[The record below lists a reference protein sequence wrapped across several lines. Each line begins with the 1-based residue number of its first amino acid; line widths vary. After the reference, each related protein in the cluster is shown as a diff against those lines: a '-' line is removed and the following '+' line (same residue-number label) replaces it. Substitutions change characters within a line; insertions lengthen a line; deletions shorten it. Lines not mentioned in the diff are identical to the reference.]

1 MLKQLIDEKSN
12 EIFVL
17 QTAGKGTSC
26 PACVWQT
33 VLHAGTAV
41 HTADVCE
48 PALSLSRAHI
58 YLTLCTQPN
67 CWILR
72 HFNVARMKTSYHFLC
87 GIKTKEL
94 QPAFSLE
101 LFSVLSVTMQL
112 SSPGG

>member
-41 HTADVCE
+41 HTADKWQ
-48 PALSLSRAHI
+48 PALSLSRAHV
-58 YLTLCTQPN
+58 YLTLWLLISDCYKYLVHYDN
-67 CWILR
+67 I
-72 HFNVARMKTSYHFLC
+72 S
-87 GIKTKEL
+87 
-94 QPAFSLE
+94 SLNI
-101 LFSVLSVTMQL
+101 VH
-112 SSPGG
+112 

>member
-41 HTADVCE
+41 HTADKWQ
-48 PALSLSRAHI
+48 PALSLSRAHV
-58 YLTLCTQPN
+58 YLTLWYKYRQK
-67 CWILR
+67 R
-72 HFNVARMKTSYHFLC
+72 
-87 GIKTKEL
+87 
-94 QPAFSLE
+94 
-101 LFSVLSVTMQL
+101 SVVGSEQL
-112 SSPGG
+112 IVKPRR

>member
-41 HTADVCE
+41 HTADKWQ
-48 PALSLSRAHI
+48 PALSLSRAHV
-58 YLTLCTQPN
+58 YLTLWLYP
-67 CWILR
+67 IL
-72 HFNVARMKTSYHFLC
+72 F
-87 GIKTKEL
+87 
-94 QPAFSLE
+94 LE
-101 LFSVLSVTMQL
+101 LCFGNLVHVHPSVIVNNF
-112 SSPGG
+112 

>member
-41 HTADVCE
+41 HTADKWQ
-48 PALSLSRAHI
+48 PALSLSRAHV
-58 YLTLCTQPN
+58 YLTLWQ
-67 CWILR
+67 
-72 HFNVARMKTSYHFLC
+72 
-87 GIKTKEL
+87 
-94 QPAFSLE
+94 
-101 LFSVLSVTMQL
+101 VTNKIYQTL
-112 SSPGG
+112 

>member
-41 HTADVCE
+41 HTADKWQ
-48 PALSLSRAHI
+48 PALSLSTAHV
-58 YLTLCTQPN
+58 YLTLWELLNGKQQFLISKQN
-67 CWILR
+67 KNALVLR
-72 HFNVARMKTSYHFLC
+72 AECKNV
-87 GIKTKEL
+87 
-94 QPAFSLE
+94 
-101 LFSVLSVTMQL
+101 
-112 SSPGG
+112 

>member
-41 HTADVCE
+41 HTADKWQPV
-48 PALSLSRAHI
+48 LSLSRAHTV
-58 YLTLCTQPN
+58 YLTL
-67 CWILR
+67 WSGM
-72 HFNVARMKTSYHFLC
+72 ATSVY
-87 GIKTKEL
+87 IADAEL
-94 QPAFSLE
+94 L
-101 LFSVLSVTMQL
+101 L
-112 SSPGG
+112 

>member
-41 HTADVCE
+41 HTADKWQ
-48 PALSLSRAHI
+48 PALSLSRAHV
-58 YLTLCTQPN
+58 YLTL
-67 CWILR
+67 W
-72 HFNVARMKTSYHFLC
+72 
-87 GIKTKEL
+87 
-94 QPAFSLE
+94 
-101 LFSVLSVTMQL
+101 
-112 SSPGG
+112 